1 MKLLFI
7 TCVSFQ
13 TTTDTLFID
22 PSEDPF
28 LDHYIETISH
38 MNKKDIMAIPKM
50 NDTEFV
56 RYLFNDN
63 DAAARGIQLR
73 VDTSVFDPL
82 RDNQLIH
89 QTDIDEEWETL
100 MVSGPIVV
108 GYMGNLMVI
117 ASKKDFSFHAP
128 SGYVYRYIRYPNSFR
143 ATLAQVSTEMTN
155 ALMGAHTA
163 MDRIQL
169 SIKQVPTHVKTAL
182 KLITSA
188 SDAMLKSMLPRTLE
202 SVGRLATESASIANS
217 TVLQF
222 NQLQDLLTE
231 IIELSASTQSTNEA
245 DIERMKE
252 QRKNATLEQERLKE
266 NLAAIKNQYNQSKSA
281 LETARKNYAEAMAE
295 LSASSTPTI
304 IPARMVPLPVISS
317 AIGLVVDGIKA
328 IGCIFGKCAD
338 PAPTV
343 DNTKFENAMKVA
355 ELAKKEL
362 ERAEEIH
369 NQHFLLQLAEQNE
382 LAKTMNSMALLDLS
396 QLSTEEVVQLLLKAT
411 EQISLIKEQWIRMII
426 FFSTLAAKAHNTQQR
441 VVNDFVDF
449 IQQAQHDNLLI
460 NQYEREFFVE
470 LLIPCATDIE
480 SGAHLLFVMAK
491 TYYAVSSEHMINQIA
506 GINKLSVLQ
515 TDEARHT
522 QLQLAS
528 NNTMITS
535 LKVSQL
541 AQKRHELYLE
551 ETQNRQAEY
560 TTYMNNLVLFQ
571 LEETIG

>member
-1 MKLLFI
+1 MYV
-7 TCVSFQ
+7 TSASFQ
-13 TTTDTLFID
+13 KTAHTLFID

-28 LDHYIETISH
+28 LDHYIETVSH
-38 MNKKDIMAIPKM
+38 MSTKDIMAIPKM
-50 NDTEFV
+50 NDDEFL
-56 RYLFNDN
+56 RYIFNNN
-63 DAAARGIQLR
+63 DSAARGIQLR

-82 RDNQLIH
+82 RDDQLIH
-89 QTDIDEEWETL
+89 QTDIDKEWETL

-117 ASKKDFSFHAP
+117 ASKRDFPFHAP

-217 TVLQF
+217 TLLQF
-222 NQLQDLLTE
+222 NQLQDLLGE

-266 NLAAIKNQYNQSKSA
+266 TLATIKNQYDQSKSN
-281 LETARKNYAEAMAE
+281 LEIARKQYAEAMAA
-295 LSASSTPTI
+295 LAASSTPTI
-304 IPARMVPLPVISS
+304 VPARSLPVDMIGS
-317 AIGLVVDGIKA
+317 AIGIVFDGIKA
-328 IGCIFGKCAD
+328 IGCIVGLCKN
-338 PAPTV
+338 PSYKV
-343 DNTKFENAMKVA
+343 DNTKFENAMKIA
-355 ELAKKEL
+355 QTAKEEL

-396 QLSTEEVVQLLLKAT
+396 QMSTEEIVQLLLKAT
-411 EQISLIKEQWIRMII
+411 EQISLIKEQWAHMIQ
-426 FFSTLAAKAHNTQQR
+426 FFSKLAAQAHSTQQII
-441 VVNDFVDF
+441 VNDFVGV
-449 IQQAQHDNLLI
+449 IQQAQTDNLLVDPFD
-460 NQYEREFFVE
+460 REFFVE
-470 LLIPCATDIE
+470 MLIPSATTIE
-480 SGAHLLFVMAK
+480 SGAHLLFTMAK
-491 TYYAVSSEHMINQIA
+491 TYYAVSSQHMINQIA

-515 TDEARHT
+515 TDEARHA

-528 NNTMITS
+528 NTTMITS
-535 LKVSQL
+535 LKISQL
-541 AQKRHELYLE
+541 AQERHELYLQE
-551 ETQNRQAEY
+551 MQNRQAEY
-560 TTYMNNLVLFQ
+560 TTYINNLVLFE